1 MISAVNKKYSLYIS
15 LLNVLVL
22 LGNVLEGIFFN
33 LCRRKPLDITKGI
46 IQSVL
51 SLLLQSVFVHV
62 CERKRERKR
71 GGKKE
76 GQTSKINGIKYTGEK
91 EAPSFFH
98 FLPVVFGEQEKWRQ
112 EIGCCSFIS
121 GWPGACQVIIT
132 MTNAGRNQTDR
143 VRSVHFKEA
152 GTQVG
157 TDCPAIRFMIGFPA
171 AITLCKRPINPTI
184 PHLICVI

>member
-1 MISAVNKKYSLYIS
+1 MLCFFPQLPYSPLRQKYDYCRKKYSLYIP

-71 GGKKE
+71 GGEKD

-91 EAPSFFH
+91 EAPSFSTS
-98 FLPVVFGEQEKWRQ
+98 FLLSLGSRGKWRQ

-121 GWPGACQVIIT
+121 GWPGWP
-132 MTNAGRNQTDR
+132 
-143 VRSVHFKEA
+143 VRSSS
-152 GTQVG
+152 
-157 TDCPAIRFMIGFPA
+157 P
-171 AITLCKRPINPTI
+171 
-184 PHLICVI
+184 